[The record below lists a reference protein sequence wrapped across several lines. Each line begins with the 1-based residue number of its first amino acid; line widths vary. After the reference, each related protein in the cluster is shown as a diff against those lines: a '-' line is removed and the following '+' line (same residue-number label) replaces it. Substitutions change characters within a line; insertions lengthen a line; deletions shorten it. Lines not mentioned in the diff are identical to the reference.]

1 MNSLQHQQTNRSEND
16 GGHFRAP
23 WIRVHLAQI
32 VESFW
37 FCLTFVLFLLLG
49 PFSAIAVLIG
59 LGSLGNAE
67 NRERMIEPASI

>member
-1 MNSLQHQQTNRSEND
+1 MNILQHNQTNQSGDD
-16 GGHFRAP
+16 GGHFLTT
-23 WIRVHLAQI
+23 WIGGHLAQI
-32 VESFW
+32 TESFW

-67 NRERMIEPASI
+67 NRERMTEPASL

>member
-1 MNSLQHQQTNRSEND
+1 MNSLRHHPTNQSEND
-16 GGHFRAP
+16 GGHFGAP

-32 VESFW
+32 AESFW

-67 NRERMIEPASI
+67 NRERMIEPASL

>member
-1 MNSLQHQQTNRSEND
+1 MNSLQHHQANQSEND
-16 GGHFRAP
+16 GGHFLAT

-32 VESFW
+32 AESFW

-67 NRERMIEPASI
+67 NRERMIEPASV

>member
-1 MNSLQHQQTNRSEND
+1 MNILQHYQTKQSGDD
-16 GGHFRAP
+16 GGHFQAT

-32 VESFW
+32 LESFW

-67 NRERMIEPASI
+67 NRERMTEPASL